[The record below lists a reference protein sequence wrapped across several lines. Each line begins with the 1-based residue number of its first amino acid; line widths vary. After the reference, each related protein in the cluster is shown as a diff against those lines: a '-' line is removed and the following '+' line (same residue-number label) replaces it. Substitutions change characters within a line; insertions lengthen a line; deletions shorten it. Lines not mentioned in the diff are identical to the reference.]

1 MNAPALSR
9 EQLRSRRKREVRA
22 RTELT
27 YRIGKRRLEQ
37 IRSET
42 DYPVGVWRPRTRG
55 DCIDAPRPCPFV
67 SCKWNLYLDVSP
79 RNGALKLNFPDIEP
93 CEMPPSASCALDVA
107 DRGGTTLEDLGAIMN
122 LTRERIRQVEAISL
136 AKIETLHDAGL
147 LDHVERGPVGKHRL
161 PVVDADVETTTF
173 EDDIGDPPLDASGWR
188 NAPDDAFD
196 ADECPLDEA
205 EWCG

>member
-27 YRIGKRRLEQ
+27 YRVGKRRLEQ
-37 IRSET
+37 MRAET
-42 DYPVGVWRPRTRG
+42 EYPVGVWRPRTRG

-79 RNGALKLNFPDIEP
+79 RNGALKLNFPDLEP
-93 CEMPPSASCALDVA
+93 WEMPSGASCALDVA

-136 AKIETLHDAGL
+136 TKIEALHDAGL
-147 LDHVERGPVGKHRL
+147 LEHVERGPVGKHRL
-161 PVVDADVETTTF
+161 PVVDADVETATF
-173 EDDIGDPPLDASGWR
+173 EDDIGDPPLDAVGWR
-188 NAPDDAFD
+188 HALDDALGQ
-196 ADECPLDEA
+196 DECLLDEA
-205 EWCG
+205 EGWG